1 MPPTTE
7 TLLTEDEAL
16 AQLLAHARA
25 IDAVETVATDAALG
39 RVLAR
44 GQQAGIDVPAS
55 DNSAMDGYAVDHRD
69 LAAAPPQR
77 LRVAQR
83 IAAGATGAA
92 LAPGTAAR
100 IFTGAAIPPG
110 ADAVVMQEHCHRD
123 GDTVTITKPVSAGQ
137 NIRRAG
143 EDIRAGASILP
154 AGIRL
159 TPPHLGLAAS
169 VGCATLP
176 VFRRLRVAL
185 LITGDELVAPGNPLA
200 PGKIYD
206 SNRYVLTGL
215 LQGWGFDV
223 IDPGIV
229 PDDFDAVC
237 AALREAAAGA
247 DVIIS
252 SGGVSVGEE
261 DHVRNAIESAGT
273 LQLWR
278 IAIKPGKPLA
288 FGQIGGTPVIGLPG
302 NPVSVFV
309 TGCLYAR
316 PYLLRRQ
323 GIGDV
328 LPRFLRVRAAFK
340 RERPDPRREYLR
352 ARLAGDGDAMVAE
365 IYRHQGSGVLSST
378 TWADGLVR
386 VPENQTVTEG
396 QLVDYVPFSTL
407 LQ

>member
-1 MPPTTE
+1 MPPYSE
-7 TLLTEDEAL
+7 TLLSEDEAL
-16 AQLLAHARA
+16 EQLLAHARPVDT
-25 IDAVETVATDAALG
+25 IESVPTDAALG
-39 RVLAR
+39 RVLALAQR
-44 GQQAGIDVPAS
+44 SSIGVPAA
-55 DNSAMDGYAVDHRD
+55 DNSAMDGYAIRHRD
-69 LAAAPPQR
+69 LTAIPAQLP
-77 LRVAQR
+77 VSQR
-83 IAAGATGAA
+83 IAAGATGTPLAA
-92 LAPGTAAR
+92 GTAAR

-110 ADAVVMQEHCHRD
+110 ADAVVMQEHCERH
-123 GDTVTITKPVSAGQ
+123 GDIVTINKPVSAGQ

-143 EDIRAGASILP
+143 EDIKAGTAILP

-159 TPPHLGLAAS
+159 APQHLGLAAS

-185 LITGDELVAPGNPLA
+185 LITGDELITPGQPLS

-215 LQGWGFDV
+215 LRAWGFDV

-237 AALREAAAGA
+237 AALRDAAAHA

-261 DHVRNAIESAGT
+261 DHVRNAIEAIGT

-288 FGQIGGTPVIGLPG
+288 FGRIAETPVIGLPG

-323 GIGDV
+323 GITDV
-328 LPRFLRVRAAFK
+328 LPRFLSVRAAFK
-340 RERPDPRREYLR
+340 RDRPDTRREYLR
-352 ARLAGDGDAMVAE
+352 ARLTGDGAAMVAE
-365 IYRHQGSGVLSST
+365 IYKHQGSGVLSST
-378 TWADGLVR
+378 TWADGFVR

-396 QLVDYVPFSTL
+396 QMVDYVPFSTL